1 MSIIIFIVRQ
11 IEVIC
16 LVQGFSFYIQVLIM
30 SQNFPYR
37 FCDISSHDVNVN
49 EPYSITVPHG

>member
-1 MSIIIFIVRQ
+1 MVCQ

-30 SQNFPYR
+30 SRNFPYR
-37 FCDISSHDVNVN
+37 LSDISSHNVNVY
-49 EPYSITVPHG
+49 EPYRTTWLVNQSEKI

>member
-1 MSIIIFIVRQ
+1 MVRQ

-37 FCDISSHDVNVN
+37 FCDISSHDVNVY
-49 EPYSITVPHG
+49 EPYSLTVPHG